1 MVARVSSVGIGYGH
15 RQEDI
20 IANGAVKAS
29 CSSRTCQVIDLS
41 GAATFDSSGVNLHF
55 TPSDGWSTR

>member
-20 IANGAVKAS
+20 IANGAVNAS
-29 CSSRTCQVIDLS
+29 CSSRTFQVIDLP
-41 GAATFDSSGVNLHF
+41 GAVTVDSSG
-55 TPSDGWSTR
+55 SID